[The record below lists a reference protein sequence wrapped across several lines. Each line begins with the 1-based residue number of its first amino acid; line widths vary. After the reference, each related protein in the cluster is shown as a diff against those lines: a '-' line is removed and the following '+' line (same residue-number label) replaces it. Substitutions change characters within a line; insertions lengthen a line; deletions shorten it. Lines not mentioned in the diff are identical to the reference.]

1 MSTFFGLTP
10 EYKLEVHKSIFN
22 MVTYGKGGWDW
33 NTLYNMPIFLRLYYM
48 KLLGEAIEK
57 EAGKSTVTQGPT
69 VNRPNIIRG

>member
-10 EYKLEVHKSIFN
+10 EYKLDVHRSIFN

-48 KLLGEAIEK
+48 KLLGEALEK
-57 EAGKSTVTQGPT
+57 EAGHSTVSQGPV